1 MTKKAIGSV
10 ESVTCSDLAFK
21 EVISSAVMIEGSSIR
36 RLEQEHR
43 QIMMVA

>member
-1 MTKKAIGSV
+1 MGSV
-10 ESVTCSDLAFK
+10 ESATCSDLAFTG
-21 EVISSAVMIEGSSIR
+21 VVSSSVMMGGRSIQ